1 MVNVD
6 RQLIR
11 VSAILAYAT
20 LPGGQR
26 SSKSAFLIF
35 SKETRIGTLR
45 LRLHGRGFQ
54 SKRCHDLETASK
66 TTRFRRVYTEPIQL
80 LNPTVYVKKLSH
92 QTRVLPGRMQNRR
105 LPFFFVTLQERID
118 EKVNIS
124 RHLCLFIAVCLSV
137 YRE

>member
-20 LPGGQR
+20 LPGGQG
-26 SSKSAFLIF
+26 SLKSAFLIF

-66 TTRFRRVYTEPIQL
+66 TTQFRRVYTEPIQL
-80 LNPTVYVKKLSH
+80 LNPTVYVKKLS
-92 QTRVLPGRMQNRR
+92 QPNTSSPRPNPESSFAFFLRYSAGAYRR
-105 LPFFFVTLQERID
+105 KSQHFKTSLL
-118 EKVNIS
+118 
-124 RHLCLFIAVCLSV
+124 V
-137 YRE
+137 YCGMPLGL